1 MGDIFRDMEY
11 ESRRKTLDDFEA
23 IANAKKQADEDG
35 YLSFFVSG
43 IPLAQGRP
51 RFKRVGKFTKTYD
64 PTESKSWKESV
75 RWQCIEFM
83 RKERKEMIDGA
94 IEASLVFL
102 LPRPKSLPKKTKH
115 HLKKPDVDN
124 LCKSIFDALQG
135 IAFKSDSQ
143 IYKMTVTKL
152 YETKIPGVSIILM
165 GE

>member
-1 MGDIFRDMEY
+1 MTETQEPYGE
-11 ESRRKTLDDFEA
+11 T
-23 IANAKKQADEDG
+23 N

-94 IEASLVFL
+94 IYADLVFL

-115 HLKKPDVDN
+115 HVKKPDTDN
-124 LCKSIFDALQG
+124 LAKSIFDALQG

-143 IYKMTVTKL
+143 ICKMTVQKL
-152 YETKIPGVSIILM
+152 YENKTPGVSIILR
-165 GE
+165 GIE